1 MGGRGLDSSGSGYI
15 TMASSCE
22 HGNESSGSIKRG
34 SFLTDEELSAFQEG
48 LRSLQLVNNRM
59 TATLHNDLSAEEISV
74 HMPLF
79 HSPKHL
85 VFVLL
90 VTPRCRFQEIIYDV
104 RRFSLKTSNLK
115 KWQGVRTK
123 LIQSNVGSARH
134 IDQTAVYR
142 CHMIGLRTLHGFPT
156 AKLVV
161 LAEASCTTAT
171 GGKARITAHGY
182 SPLV

>member
-1 MGGRGLDSSGSGYI
+1 MNLRVPSNAGVSWL
-15 TMASSCE
+15 
-22 HGNESSGSIKRG
+22 
-34 SFLTDEELSAFQEG
+34 DEELSAFQEG

-161 LAEASCTTAT
+161 LAEASCTNNSCTSFLHIYLPT
-171 GGKARITAHGY
+171 KPIHNCHGR
-182 SPLV
+182 